1 MKDLISI
8 IIPIY
13 KVEDYLEECL
23 KSITNQTYEI
33 FEVLL
38 INDGSPDNSEK
49 ICLDFTKK
57 DKRFNYFYK
66 ENGGVSS
73 ARNLGLEKATGKFIV
88 FVDSDDWIEENYLK
102 DFVDNYKNDTTLII
116 QDLTKEINEQ
126 IKINRLGF
134 FVNKE
139 YNFINDFEEIIKNS
153 HILEGFIYNKF
164 FVKNTITEN
173 KIKFKENITHKEDE
187 IFCLEY
193 YKTIS
198 NIKILNVSN
207 YHYVNRENS
216 ATSSH
221 PSFESEFE
229 YLKNYKLF
237 LKFLS
242 DKVDYQIFNL
252 YQVKQLSIK
261 YKYLIY
267 AIIITKFKYPQF

>member
-1 MKDLISI
+1 MIL
-8 IIPIY
+8 
-13 KVEDYLEECL
+13 
-23 KSITNQTYEI
+23 Q
-33 FEVLL
+33 
-38 INDGSPDNSEK
+38 
-49 ICLDFTKK
+49 KK

-88 FVDSDDWIEENYLK
+88 FVDSDDWVEENYLK

-116 QDLTKEINEQ
+116 QDLTKEINGQ

-153 HILEGFIYNKF
+153 HILEGFPVNKF
-164 FVKNTITEN
+164 FVKDTITEN

-229 YLKNYKLF
+229 YLKNYILNIDFMRLRVDETTLLIFKKDQ
-237 LKFLS
+237 LKF
-242 DKVDYQIFNL
+242 KFN
-252 YQVKQLSIK
+252 
-261 YKYLIY
+261 YLIY
-267 AIIITKFKYPQF
+267 NILYLKVKDRANRVLNLKKIYDEFISNYEMINKTFIQKVDFFLFRFKLFYILDAFIKLRK